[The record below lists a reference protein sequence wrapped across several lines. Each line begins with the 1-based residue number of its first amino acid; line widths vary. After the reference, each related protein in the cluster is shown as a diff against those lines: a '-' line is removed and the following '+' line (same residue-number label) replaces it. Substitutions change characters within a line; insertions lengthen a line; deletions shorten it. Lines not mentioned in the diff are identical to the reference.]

1 MIPNFKKGRIQM
13 SEEKEKKNKKIS
25 KMSAAEIDQAIK
37 KSRENNNISTAKYV
51 QHLEQRLEEIRSAG
65 K

>member
-1 MIPNFKKGRIQM
+1 M

-25 KMSAAEIDQAIK
+25 KMSVAEIDAALK
-37 KSRENNNISTAKYV
+37 KSIETMNGESSQYVKHLRERKEELLAK
-51 QHLEQRLEEIRSAG
+51 